1 MATSSKKELIDQV
14 MRLQMQIQRQMRDD
28 APDAWLALDLTIG
41 QLKSLF
47 FINFE
52 GVTNLKHLAAALGTT
67 PPNVTGI
74 IDRLVEHNLVSREC
88 NQLNRREQILKL
100 TSTGRELMAELKE
113 RATSQHTRMLE
124 QLEIADLA
132 ALVQG
137 LTALARAAQQDPEI
151 DTSKRLKRGFPT
163 GLPAV

>member
-1 MATSSKKELIDQV
+1 MAATGKNELIDQV
-14 MRLQMQIQRQMRDD
+14 LRLQMQVQRQMRND

-52 GVTNLKHLAAALGTT
+52 GVTNLKNLAAALGTT

-74 IDRLVEHNLVSREC
+74 IDRLVDHDLVSREC
-88 NQLNRREQILKL
+88 NQLNRREQILEL
-100 TSTGRELMAELKE
+100 TARGRELMTELKE
-113 RATSQHTRMLE
+113 RTTSHLTGLLE
-124 QLEIADLA
+124 HLEVEDLA

-137 LTALARAAQQDPEI
+137 LKALARAARQDLEI
-151 DTSKRLKRGFPT
+151 MTEKTTK
-163 GLPAV
+163 

>member
-1 MATSSKKELIDQV
+1 MQV
-14 MRLQMQIQRQMRDD
+14 QRQMRDD

-52 GVTNLKHLAAALGTT
+52 GVTNLKKLADALGTT

-74 IDRLVEHNLVSREC
+74 IERLVEHNLVSREC
-88 NQLNRREQILKL
+88 NQLNRREQILEL
-100 TSTGRELMAELKE
+100 TARGKELMTELKE
-113 RATSQHTRMLE
+113 RTTSHLTRLLD
-124 QLEIADLA
+124 QLEVEDLT

-137 LTALARAAQQDPEI
+137 LTALARAARRDLRIVTEK
-151 DTSKRLKRGFPT
+151 TSK
-163 GLPAV
+163 